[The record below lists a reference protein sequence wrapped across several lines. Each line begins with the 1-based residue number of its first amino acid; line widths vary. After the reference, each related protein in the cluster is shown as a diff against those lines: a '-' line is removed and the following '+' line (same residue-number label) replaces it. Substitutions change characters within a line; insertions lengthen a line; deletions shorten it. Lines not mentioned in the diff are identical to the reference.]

1 MWPWT
6 PGPGVVGIVLYA
18 PRGVAALAYTWGEGL
33 PATRLWRANCLGEVS
48 QLFIRQVFISTS
60 SLQVGSLRASPHST
74 GVAVVG
80 SEAGQVVVTR
90 QGPTLVVRW
99 PHPLQRQH
107 NSIW

>member
-1 MWPWT
+1 M
-6 PGPGVVGIVLYA
+6 GIVLYA

-48 QLFIRQVFISTS
+48 PTLLFIRQVFKSKS
-60 SLQVGSLRASPHST
+60 PLQVGSLRASPHST

>member
-1 MWPWT
+1 MSCMH
-6 PGPGVVGIVLYA
+6 

-48 QLFIRQVFISTS
+48 PKHQHQLFIRQVCKSMS
-60 SLQVGSLRASPHST
+60 SLQVGSMRASPHST

-99 PHPLQRQH
+99 PHPLQRPH